1 MRPLQDKDKCACVCG
16 LLLHTCVCPCRQ
28 LDCLRYLL
36 TLLMDKRQGQVLC
49 GLSFRQLE
57 PDAGQLLEM
66 RARGADLLTQ
76 NTYPTLYSF
85 YILRKNY
92 RKGDSPRM
100 LLVAHRVPQV
110 CVAPQELQPCLN
122 GLAALARSCRVCQPS
137 VGRQPVWLWS

>member
-1 MRPLQDKDKCACVCG
+1 MDAFVCLCV
-16 LLLHTCVCPCRQ
+16 HVCVTPAMCVHRQ

-36 TLLMDKRQGQVLC
+36 TLLLDKQQDHVLC

-92 RKGDSPRM
+92 RKGD
-100 LLVAHRVPQV
+100 AQ
-110 CVAPQELQPCLN
+110 
-122 GLAALARSCRVCQPS
+122 
-137 VGRQPVWLWS
+137 